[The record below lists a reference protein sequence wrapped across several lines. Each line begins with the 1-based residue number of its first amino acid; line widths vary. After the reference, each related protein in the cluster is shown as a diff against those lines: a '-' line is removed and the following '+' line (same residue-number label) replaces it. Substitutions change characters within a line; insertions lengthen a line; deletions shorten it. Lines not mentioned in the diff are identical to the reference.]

1 MARNSES
8 GRQGRI
14 LDAAENA
21 FAEHGFDGASL
32 RRIVLDARVNLAT
45 VYYYFGSKEGLMAA
59 VLKRRFG
66 PLRDEQL
73 ERLRQFEQQARGR
86 PLPVPTLLEAMLL
99 PSLRLPGTDRAQ
111 HQAVT
116 RLIGR
121 IVTEPN
127 PQTQEIL
134 RSQRQDVRS
143 AFFKAFRFSLPAV
156 PWPALRWRLEFVW
169 GALAFIL
176 CNPRQLEK
184 ETQGTCD
191 PQDTAK
197 VLAEMITFFS
207 PGFRAAQAEVR
218 PPNSQRP
225 RKCKPRTPKNQA
237 ARGGRPVRPQTH

>member
-1 MARNSES
+1 MARHSES

-21 FAEHGFDGASL
+21 FAENGFDGASL

-45 VYYYFGSKEGLMAA
+45 VYYYFGSKEGLMSA

-73 ERLRQFEQQARGR
+73 ERLRQCEQQAGDR
-86 PLPVPTLLEAMLL
+86 PLPVPTLLEVMLL
-99 PSLRLPGTDRAQ
+99 PSLRLAGTDRAQ

-134 RSQRQDVRS
+134 RSQRQDVRA
-143 AFFKAFRFSLPAV
+143 AFFKAFRLSLPSV
-156 PWPALRWRLEFVW
+156 PWPVLRWRLEFVW

-184 ETQGTCD
+184 ETQGACD

-197 VLAEMITFFS
+197 VLAEMIAFFS
-207 PGFRAAQAEVR
+207 PGFRAAPAGVR
-218 PPNSQRP
+218 SPKPET
-225 RKCKPRTPKNQA
+225 RKKSEARNPKNQTA
-237 ARGGRPVRPQTH
+237 KRGRSVRPRTH